1 MSRLSIV
8 ALFTS
13 CIIYAQFDATS
24 KWVDVVLRGETPSSS
39 EYYIGIGRVKK
50 GKRTAMEFEK
60 EAKQLALIDIS
71 SQIRTQIISSSKS
84 YVFEDQD
91 TFEKTYES
99 EAASMTYS
107 DMEGLELYRKYSSD
121 TEYFVYYRLNKAEY
135 QKNMEKAVATA
146 RSLFDDFI
154 EIDEDSEPI
163 RRLKL
168 LIHCYEYLYKALG
181 GAGVMH
187 QDNERE
193 FNLTSRVQ
201 TEIETI
207 VNNIQLKTEKN
218 RYRTVVGERVDDPL
232 KIETDIYLP
241 RGERVPINELPLKF
255 IFTKGNGNFSSSL
268 LVSDEYGVV
277 STFINKI
284 TSKYPTQ
291 FVKARIDLKNL
302 TLDPTK
308 PSYLDDYFEKLSNN
322 RSITFTLEVSELKN
336 DMIAIFVVGREGVSN
351 PEERI
356 VNRHFEESFSKITD
370 FEIKDRTA
378 AEKILENKGWDNAT
392 ICDDSECQLQVGQLL
407 GVDKMIFAE
416 LTYLEGSKEYNCY
429 MSMSDI
435 LNKTTTEPT
444 NFELKV
450 KSKDKF
456 GDLKNEIPKWVREF
470 YGSLNP
476 GMITFHND
484 TPARVNVIIDG
495 KNEGS
500 LPMYEREF
508 KEGNYAI
515 KFASPGYETK
525 EAQFFIS
532 PMAAIEQRILLEQKT
547 KGKAFMR
554 SLIFPGRGQWYSAD
568 EDHGG
573 RRITGFI
580 FTGLT
585 VASAVASGYLWYNYS
600 LTKATF
606 EQSRNDYLAQ
616 VVMGEIEAYKI
627 IMDDDY
633 ATMSSSKATASI
645 MTGLF
650 ATIWIGSALE
660 AMLNFPSDYG
670 VGASF
675 SYDPSVEQNQLYLYK
690 TF

>member
-1 MSRLSIV
+1 MKRLSQ
-8 ALFTS
+8 LFLIS
-13 CIIYAQFDATS
+13 MCVLSAQP
-24 KWVDVVLRGETPSSS
+24 KPNWVESVLRGETPSNP
-39 EYYIGIGRVKK
+39 EYYIGIGRVDIKNQSRK
-50 GKRTAMEFEK
+50 EYENEGKE
-60 EAKQLALIDIS
+60 LALIDIS
-71 SQIRTQIISSSKS
+71 SQIKTQVIGTSES
-84 YVFEDQD
+84 YFFEDQGTMED
-91 TFEKTYES
+91 RFQAESKTITF
-99 EAASMTYS
+99 S
-107 DMEGLELYRKYSSD
+107 DLEGLELHRKYSTRD
-121 TEYFVYYRLNKAEY
+121 EYFVYYRLNKKTYKE
-135 QKNMEKAVATA
+135 NMEKAVTTA
-146 RSLFDDFI
+146 RNLFDDFMN
-154 EIDEDSEPI
+154 IDEDNEPI
-163 RRLKL
+163 HRLKL

-181 GAGVMH
+181 GAGVIH

-207 VNNIQLKTEKN
+207 VNNIQLKTVKN
-218 RYRTVVGERVDDPL
+218 RYRAVVGERVDDPL

-255 IFTKGNGNFSSSL
+255 IFTKGNGEFSSSL
-268 LVSDEYGVV
+268 LVSDEYGLV
-277 STFINKI
+277 STYINKI

-291 FVKARIDLKNL
+291 FVMARLNLKNL

-322 RSITFTLEVSELKN
+322 RSITFTFEVSELKN

-351 PEERI
+351 PQERI
-356 VNRHFEESFSKITD
+356 INRHFEEAFSKITD

-378 AEKILENKGWDNAT
+378 AEKILENKGWDNAR
-392 ICDDSECQLQVGQLL
+392 ICDDSECQIQVGKLL

-416 LTYLEGSKEYNCY
+416 LTYLVGSKEYNCY

-456 GDLKNEIPKWVREF
+456 GELKNNIPKWVREF

-476 GMITFHND
+476 GMITFHNN
-484 TPARVNVIIDG
+484 TPAQVNVIIDG

-515 KFASPGYETK
+515 KFSSPGFETK

-532 PMAAIEQRILLEQKT
+532 PTAPIEQRISLVQKT

-554 SLIFPGRGQWYSAD
+554 SLVLPGRGQWYSAD

-573 RRITGFI
+573 RKITGII

-585 VASAVASGYLWYNYS
+585 VASAVGSGYLWYNYS
-600 LTKATF
+600 LNKTTF
-606 EQSRNDYLAQ
+606 ESSRNDYLAQ
-616 VVMGEIEAYKI
+616 EVMSEIEAYKK
-627 IMDDDY
+627 IMEDDHT
-633 ATMSSSKATASI
+633 TMSSAKTTASI

-650 ATIWIGSALE
+650 ATIWISSALE
-660 AMLNFPSDYG
+660 AMLNFPKDYG

-675 SYDPSVEQNQLYLYK
+675 SYDPTHEQNQLYLYK

>member
-1 MSRLSIV
+1 MKRLSQ
-8 ALFTS
+8 LFLIS
-13 CIIYAQFDATS
+13 MCVLSAQP
-24 KWVDVVLRGETPSSS
+24 KPNWVESVLSGETPSNP
-39 EYYIGIGRVKK
+39 EYYIGIGRVDINNQSRKEYENE
-50 GKRTAMEFEK
+50 GKE
-60 EAKQLALIDIS
+60 LALIDIS
-71 SQIRTQIISSSKS
+71 SQIKTQVIGTSES
-84 YVFEDQD
+84 YFFEDQGTMED
-91 TFEKTYES
+91 RFQAESKTITF
-99 EAASMTYS
+99 S
-107 DMEGLELYRKYSSD
+107 DLEGLELHRKYSTRD
-121 TEYFVYYRLNKAEY
+121 EYFVYYRLNKKTY
-135 QKNMEKAVATA
+135 KDNMEKAVATA
-146 RSLFDDFI
+146 RNLFDDFMD
-154 EIDEDSEPI
+154 IDEDNEPI

-207 VNNIQLKTEKN
+207 VNNIQLKTVKN
-218 RYRTVVGERVDDPL
+218 RYRAVVGERVDDPL

-255 IFTKGNGNFSSSL
+255 IFTKGKGEFSSSL

-291 FVKARIDLKNL
+291 FVKARIELKNL

-308 PSYLDDYFEKLSNN
+308 PSYLDDYFEQLSNN

-378 AEKILENKGWDNAT
+378 AEKILENKGWDNAR

-532 PMAAIEQRILLEQKT
+532 PMAAIEQRITLVQKT

-554 SLIFPGRGQWYSAD
+554 SLVFPGRGQWYSAD

-573 RRITGFI
+573 RKISGVI

-585 VASAVASGYLWYNYS
+585 VASAIGSGYLWYNYS
-600 LTKATF
+600 LDKTTF
-606 EQSRNDYLAQ
+606 ESSRNDYLAQ
-616 VVMGEIEAYKI
+616 EVMGEIEAYKK
-627 IMDDDY
+627 IMEDDH

-650 ATIWIGSALE
+650 VTIWIGSALE
-660 AMLNFPSDYG
+660 AMLNFPTDYG

-675 SYDPSVEQNQLYLYK
+675 SYDPYMQQNQINFHA

>member
-1 MSRLSIV
+1 LKRLSQ
-8 ALFTS
+8 LFLIS
-13 CIIYAQFDATS
+13 MCVLSAQP
-24 KWVDVVLRGETPSSS
+24 KPNWVESVLSGETPRDP
-39 EYYIGIGRVKK
+39 EYFIGIGRVDINKRSRAEYENE
-50 GKRTAMEFEK
+50 GKE
-60 EAKQLALIDIS
+60 LALIAIS
-71 SQIRTQIISSSKS
+71 SQIKTQVIGISES
-84 YVFEDQD
+84 YFFEDQETMVD
-91 TFEKTYES
+91 RFQAK
-99 EAASMTYS
+99 SMTITFG
-107 DMEGLELYRKYSSD
+107 DLEGLELHRKFSTRD
-121 TEYFVYYRLNKAEY
+121 EYFVYYRLNKKSHKE
-135 QKNMEKAVATA
+135 NMEKAVTTA
-146 RSLFDDFI
+146 RNLFDDFMN
-154 EIDEDSEPI
+154 IDEDNDPI
-163 RRLKL
+163 HRLKL

-207 VNNIQLKTEKN
+207 VNNIQLKTVKN
-218 RYRTVVGERVDDPL
+218 RYRAVVGERVNDPL

-255 IFTKGNGNFSSSL
+255 LFTKGNGEFSSS
-268 LVSDEYGVV
+268 VVISNEFGDV
-277 STFINKI
+277 STFVNKI

-291 FVKARIDLKNL
+291 FVMARIDLKNL

-322 RSITFTLEVSELKN
+322 RSITFTFEISELKN
-336 DMIAIFVVGREGVSN
+336 DRVAIFVVGREGISN

-356 VNRHFEESFSKITD
+356 INRHFEEAFSKVSD
-370 FEIKDRTA
+370 FEIKDRKYVDRILQENQWDA
-378 AEKILENKGWDNAT
+378 ARVCDDNECRMQMGKILD
-392 ICDDSECQLQVGQLL
+392 
-407 GVDKMIFAE
+407 VDKMIFAE

-429 MSMSDI
+429 MSLNDI
-435 LNKTTTEPT
+435 ENNTTSEPT

-456 GDLKNEIPKWVREF
+456 GDLKNIIPKWVREF

-508 KEGNYAI
+508 KEGKYAI
-515 KFASPGYETK
+515 TFVSPGYEIK

-532 PMAAIEQRILLEQKT
+532 PTAPIEQRISLVQKT

-554 SLIFPGRGQWYSAD
+554 SLVLPGRGQRYSAD

-573 RRITGFI
+573 RKITGFI

-585 VASAVASGYLWYNYS
+585 VASAVGSGYLWYNYS
-600 LTKATF
+600 LNKTTF
-606 EQSRNDYLAQ
+606 ESSRNDYLAQ
-616 VVMGEIEAYKI
+616 EVMSEIEAYKK
-627 IMDDDY
+627 IMEDDH
-633 ATMSSSKATASI
+633 ATMSSAKTTASI
-645 MTGLF
+645 ITSLF
-650 ATIWIGSALE
+650 ATIWISSALE
-660 AMLNFPSDYG
+660 AMLNFPKDYG

-675 SYDPSVEQNQLYLYK
+675 SYDPIHVQNQLYLYK